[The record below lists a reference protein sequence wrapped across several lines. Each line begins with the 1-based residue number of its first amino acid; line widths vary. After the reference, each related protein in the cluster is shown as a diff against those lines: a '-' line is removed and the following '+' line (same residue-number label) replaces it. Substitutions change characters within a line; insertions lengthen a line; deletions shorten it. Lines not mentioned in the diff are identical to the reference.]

1 MEEAKQEKV
10 SEAVTGSDTIDEN
23 KDNEKGK
30 IKEDIK
36 IKERKV
42 AKVKCELKKA
52 YQKCARSEEKDR
64 FLRIVLKQNLGRA
77 GGHHGKTKNEE
88 ILKENVKVG
97 SKARREKARL
107 RKELE
112 NLIGKKSRQ
121 LKTYVKKLRED
132 MSKEKAGIRKKNEKK
147 VAELKRETEEK
158 TRKQKVKSKEGKNQI
173 KNDNAHVLTNKNI
186 TGDDIEILLKS
197 GEPAF
202 FSTLM
207 TEDDI
212 VTLEE

>member
-42 AKVKCELKKA
+42 AKVKCKLKKA
-52 YQKCARSEEKDR
+52 YQKCAKSEEKDR

-88 ILKENVKVG
+88 ILKENV
-97 SKARREKARL
+97 KARREKARL

-147 VAELKRETEEK
+147 LAELKRETEEK
-158 TRKQKVKSKEGKNQI
+158 IRKQKVNSKEGKNQI